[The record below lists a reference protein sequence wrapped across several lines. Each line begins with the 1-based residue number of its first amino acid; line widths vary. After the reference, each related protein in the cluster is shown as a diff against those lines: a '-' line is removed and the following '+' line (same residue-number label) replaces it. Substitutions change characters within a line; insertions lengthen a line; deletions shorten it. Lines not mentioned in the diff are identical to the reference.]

1 MNTTLLSIFS
11 TALRAAPLLAFALPG
26 ITLYLIMAGRDD
38 MAAVAA
44 AVTGFV
50 LTPLTSIMRIFIH
63 NVVSGRDS
71 IFVPGITRRLPDGS
85 TSQVGLEQPPQ
96 VIFKFDKAA
105 AIAAER
111 FIRERYP
118 DRHDIFPGYTAV
130 PLKDVSLSTDDRDGT
145 GM

>member
-1 MNTTLLSIFS
+1 MNTTILSIFS

-26 ITLYLIMAGRDD
+26 ITLYTIMAGSD
-38 MAAVAA
+38 MAALAA

-63 NVVSGRDS
+63 NVVSCRDS
-71 IFVPGITRRLPDGS
+71 LFVPGITRRLPDGS
-85 TSQVGLEQPPQ
+85 TSQVGLEQPPPE
-96 VIFKFDKAA
+96 IFKFDKAA

-118 DRHDIFPGYTAV
+118 DRPDIVPGYTLV
-130 PLKDVSLSTDDRDGT
+130 PLKEVSLSTNDRDGT